1 MHFALALAFTLAA
14 PSGDRWTGRDK
25 LKHFAAA
32 AAIQSLSYAAWR
44 GADASRPAALW
55 RATAV
60 TATVS
65 LGKETLDWRRGGRF
79 SNRDLVWDAG
89 GAGAA
94 TLAII
99 HGSRK

>member
-1 MHFALALAFTLAA
+1 MKLALILAFSLSA
-14 PSGDRWTGRDK
+14 PPRDSWTGRDK
-25 LKHFAAA
+25 VKHFVAA
-32 AAIQSLSYAAWR
+32 AAIQSLGYAAWR
-44 GADASRPAALW
+44 SGDARRPVALW

-60 TATVS
+60 TATLS
-65 LGKETLDWRRGGRF
+65 LGKEVVDRQRGGSF
-79 SNRDLVWDAG
+79 SGRDLVWDAG